1 MNHSSDSSRPSAGEA
16 ASSVPQQKNAPGEK
30 TDVRIV
36 LDAYGGDNAPRETVA
51 GSIAAAE
58 KLDHTIIVLCGGE
71 EELEQELDEL
81 GGKPANVEVVHAP
94 ERIGMHEGPVKAL
107 RSKKNSSI
115 AVGANLVADGKA
127 DAFVSAGNTGAV
139 VAASTLGMRML
150 EGVQKPGIAVPMRAI
165 DHPVVAIDVGANVHC
180 KPAHLMQYAIMANV
194 FAVQVLHM
202 ENPRVGLLNVGEE
215 DGKGTQLTKGA
226 FELLQDAD
234 INFVGNVEGDDVFGG
249 GCDIVVC
256 DGFAGNVM
264 LKVAES
270 LVMKLIQLFRA
281 GIDENLRRKLGYVLL
296 KDVFEEIR
304 HCGDYSEYGCAP
316 LLGVDG
322 IALIGHGRSDA
333 RAIENAVA
341 EARSFVDLHVNDKI
355 AHAISAH
362 MSTL

>member
-1 MNHSSDSSRPSAGEA
+1 M
-16 ASSVPQQKNAPGEK
+16 
-30 TDVRIV
+30 RIV
-36 LDAYGGDNAPRETVA
+36 LDAYGGDNAPREIVA
-51 GSIAAAE
+51 GAIAAAK
-58 KLDHTIIVLCGGE
+58 KLNNTVVVLCGGE
-71 EELEQELDEL
+71 DELERQLVEL
-81 GGKPANVEVVHAP
+81 GGKPSNVELVHAP
-94 ERIGMHEGPVKAL
+94 EKIGMHEGPVRAL
-107 RSKKNSSI
+107 RSKKKSSI
-115 AVGANLVADGKA
+115 AVGTNLVAEGDA

-194 FAVQVLHM
+194 FAVQLLEM

-215 DGKGTQLTKGA
+215 DRKGTTLTKGA
-226 FELLQDAD
+226 FGLLQDAD

-270 LVMKLIQLFRA
+270 LVMKLIEVFRA

-296 KDVFEEIR
+296 KDVFEDLQY
-304 HCGDYSEYGCAP
+304 CGDYSEYGCAP

-322 IALIGHGRSDA
+322 ITLIGHGRSDA
-333 RAIENAVA
+333 RAIENAVT

-355 AHAISAH
+355 ASAISAH

>member
-1 MNHSSDSSRPSAGEA
+1 MNHSSDSNRQSAGQTTGPVAKQAET
-16 ASSVPQQKNAPGEK
+16 PGTNSE
-30 TDVRIV
+30 VRIV
-36 LDAYGGDNAPRETVA
+36 LDAYGGDNAPHETVA
-51 GSIAAAE
+51 GAIAAAE
-58 KLDHTIIVLCGGE
+58 KLEHTVLILCGGE
-71 EELEQELDEL
+71 EELEQKLDEL
-81 GGKPANVEVVHAP
+81 GGKPSNVEIVHAP
-94 ERIGMHEGPVKAL
+94 QRIDMHEGPVRAL
-107 RSKKNSSI
+107 RRKKKSSI
-115 AVGANLVADGKA
+115 AVGVNRVAEGQA

-150 EGVQKPGIAVPMRAI
+150 EGVQKPGIAIPMRAI

-180 KPAHLMQYAIMANV
+180 KPAHLLQYAIMANV
-194 FAVQVLHM
+194 FAVEVLDM
-202 ENPRVGLLNVGEE
+202 QNPRVGLLNVGEE
-215 DGKGTQLTKGA
+215 DGKGTTLTKGA

-270 LVMKLIQLFRA
+270 VVMKLVEQFRA

-296 KDVFEEIR
+296 KDVFEEIK

-322 IALIGHGRSDA
+322 ISLIGHGRSDA

-355 AHAISAH
+355 ARAISVH
-362 MSTL
+362 MSAL